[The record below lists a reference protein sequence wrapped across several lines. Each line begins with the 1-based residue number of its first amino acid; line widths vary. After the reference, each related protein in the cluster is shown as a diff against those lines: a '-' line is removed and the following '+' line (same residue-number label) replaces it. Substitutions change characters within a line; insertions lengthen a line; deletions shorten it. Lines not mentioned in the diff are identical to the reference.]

1 MTSLENL
8 GHENRT
14 FAPSAEFVAQA
25 NAKSS
30 LFADADKDRLAFW
43 ANAAEALTWEKK
55 WDQVLDWKVPFA
67 KWFVGGKLNASY
79 NCLDRHVLEGR
90 GDRVAFHFEGEP
102 GDTRTITY
110 KDMLRDV
117 SKAANAL
124 TELGIKAGDRVAIYM
139 PMIPEAAVAMLG
151 MRTNWCG
158 ALSCIWRFLC
168 RFSSISYSRCRCKIS
183 YNFRWWLPSRCA
195 ICIKASS

>member
-8 GHENRT
+8 GQENRT

-25 NAKSS
+25 NAKPS
-30 LFADADKDRLAFW
+30 LFAEADKDRLAFW

-79 NCLDRHVLEGR
+79 NCIDRHVLEGR

-110 KDMLRDV
+110 KDMLHDV

-139 PMIPEAAVAMLG
+139 PMIPEAAVAMESLLSEVKKHDQEIAHLAE
-151 MRTNWCG
+151 G
-158 ALSCIWRFLC
+158 AKPVVEDAYKQPKPRD
-168 RFSSISYSRCRCKIS
+168 
-183 YNFRWWLPSRCA
+183 
-195 ICIKASS
+195 